1 MSLGSVANQGLRFA
15 GKYFVGI
22 PVAGAVGLGALPH
35 LGKITQAVAGLGQPG
50 VDPTATPP
58 ASTANTPAPG
68 TQAPPSQASTV
79 DQNAALLA
87 LLERLAGQSAD
98 LSQAE
103 LNQRSELYDRI
114 LDPGLYGERAAI
126 DLANYERQAELSRQ
140 AGMEQTRELTRRKIE
155 SDTINAWKGITE
167 AQIDANAKIGLGMMN
182 LAYAAGVPNPNVLTG
197 GAALAGQGRAGFGTP
212 TSVIN

>member
-1 MSLGSVANQGLRFA
+1 MTLGSLAGQGVRLA
-15 GKYFVGI
+15 GKYIGI
-22 PVAGAVGLGALPH
+22 PIAGAVGLGALPH
-35 LGKITQAVAGLGQPG
+35 LAKISQAVAGFGQPG
-50 VDPTATPP
+50 VEPTATPP
-58 ASTANTPAPG
+58 VETANTPAPG
-68 TQAPPSQASTV
+68 TPGTPAQEATV

-87 LLERLAGQSAD
+87 LLERLAGESAT
-98 LSQAE
+98 LSKEEMA
-103 LNQRSELYDRI
+103 QRAALYDKL
-114 LDPGLYGERAAI
+114 LDPGLYQQRAAI

-155 SDTINAWKGITE
+155 SDTISAWKGITE

-212 TSVIN
+212 SSTIS

>member
-1 MSLGSVANQGLRFA
+1 MSLGSLTSQGLRLA
-15 GKYFVGI
+15 GKYIGI

-35 LGKITQAVAGLGQPG
+35 LGKISQTVAGFGQPQA
-50 VDPTATPP
+50 DPTATPP
-58 ASTANTPAPG
+58 PSTANTPAPG

-87 LLERLAGQSAD
+87 LLERLAGQSAE
-98 LSQAE
+98 LSEAE
-103 LNQRSELYDRI
+103 LSQRSELYDRI

>member
-1 MSLGSVANQGLRFA
+1 MSLGSLTGQGLRLA
-15 GKYFVGI
+15 GKYIGI

-35 LGKITQAVAGLGQPG
+35 LGKISQTVAGFGQPQA
-50 VDPTATPP
+50 DPTATPSP
-58 ASTANTPAPG
+58 STANTPAPG

-87 LLERLAGQSAD
+87 LLERLAGQSAE
-98 LSQAE
+98 LSEAE
-103 LNQRSELYDRI
+103 LSQRSELYDRI

-212 TSVIN
+212 SSIIS

>member
-1 MSLGSVANQGLRFA
+1 MSLGSLTNQGLRLA
-15 GKYFVGI
+15 GKYIGI

-35 LGKITQAVAGLGQPG
+35 LGKISQTVAGFGQPQA
-50 VDPTATPP
+50 DPTATPP
-58 ASTANTPAPG
+58 PSTANTPAPG

-87 LLERLAGQSAD
+87 LLERLAGQSAE
-98 LSQAE
+98 LSEAE
-103 LNQRSELYDRI
+103 LSQRSELYDRI

-212 TSVIN
+212 SSIIS

>member
-1 MSLGSVANQGLRFA
+1 MSLGSLTSQGLRLA
-15 GKYFVGI
+15 GKYIGI

-35 LGKITQAVAGLGQPG
+35 LGKISQTVAGFGQPQA
-50 VDPTATPP
+50 DPTATPP
-58 ASTANTPAPG
+58 PSTANTPAPG

-87 LLERLAGQSAD
+87 LLERLAGQSAE

-212 TSVIN
+212 SSVIN

>member
-1 MSLGSVANQGLRFA
+1 MSLGSLTGQGLRLA
-15 GKYFVGI
+15 GKYIGI
-22 PVAGAVGLGALPH
+22 PIAGAVGLGALPH
-35 LGKITQAVAGLGQPG
+35 LARISQAVSGVGQPG

-87 LLERLAGQSAD
+87 LLERLAGQSSE

-103 LNQRSELYDRI
+103 LNQRSELYDRL
-114 LDPGLYGERAAI
+114 LDPGLYAERAAV

-155 SDTINAWKGITE
+155 GDTINAWKGITE

-182 LAYAAGVPNPNVLTG
+182 LAYTAGMPNPNVLQG
-197 GAALAGQGRAGFGTP
+197 GASLAGQGRSSFGTP
-212 TSVIN
+212 SSTIS

>member
-1 MSLGSVANQGLRFA
+1 MSLGSLTSQGLRLA
-15 GKYFVGI
+15 GKYIGI

-35 LGKITQAVAGLGQPG
+35 LGKISQTVADFGQPQA
-50 VDPTATPP
+50 DPTATPP
-58 ASTANTPAPG
+58 PSTANTPAPG

-87 LLERLAGQSAD
+87 MLERLAGRSAD
-98 LSQAE
+98 LSQDE

-155 SDTINAWKGITE
+155 GDTINAWKGITE
-167 AQIDANAKIGLGMMN
+167 AQINANAQIGLGMMN
-182 LAYAAGVPNPNVLTG
+182 LAYTAGMPNPNVLQG
-197 GAALAGQGRAGFGTP
+197 GAALAGQGRSSFGTP
-212 TSVIN
+212 SSTIS

>member
-1 MSLGSVANQGLRFA
+1 MTLGSLAGQGVRLA
-15 GKYFVGI
+15 GKYVGI
-22 PVAGAVGLGALPH
+22 PLVGAVGLGALPH
-35 LGKITQAVAGLGQPG
+35 LAKISQAVAGFGQPG
-50 VDPTATPP
+50 VEPTATPP
-58 ASTANTPAPG
+58 VATANTPAPG

-87 LLERLAGQSAD
+87 LLEKLAGQSAE
-98 LSQAE
+98 LSQSE
-103 LNQRSELYDRI
+103 QTQRAALYDKL
-114 LDPGLYGERAAI
+114 LDPGLYQERAAI

-167 AQIDANAKIGLGMMN
+167 AQINANAQIGIGMMN

-197 GAALAGQGRAGFGTP
+197 GASLAGQGRAGFGTP
-212 TSVIN
+212 SSTLS

>member
-1 MSLGSVANQGLRFA
+1 MSLGSLTSQGLRLA
-15 GKYFVGI
+15 GKYIGI

-35 LGKITQAVAGLGQPG
+35 LGKISQTVSGFGQPQA
-50 VDPTATPP
+50 DPTATPP
-58 ASTANTPAPG
+58 PSTASTPAPG

-87 LLERLAGQSAD
+87 LLERLAGRSAD

-212 TSVIN
+212 SSVIS

>member
-1 MSLGSVANQGLRFA
+1 MSLGSLAGQGVRLA
-15 GKYFVGI
+15 GKYIGI
-22 PVAGAVGLGALPH
+22 PIAGAVGLGALPH
-35 LGKITQAVAGLGQPG
+35 LAKISQAVAGFGQPG
-50 VDPTATPP
+50 VEPTATPP
-58 ASTANTPAPG
+58 VATANTPAPG
-68 TQAPPSQASTV
+68 TPGTPAQEATV

-87 LLERLAGQSAD
+87 LLERLAGQSSA
-98 LSQAE
+98 LSQEEMA
-103 LNQRSELYDRI
+103 QRAALYDKL
-114 LDPGLYGERAAI
+114 LDPGLYQQRAAV

-197 GAALAGQGRAGFGTP
+197 GASLAGQGRAGFGTP
-212 TSVIN
+212 SSTIN

>member
-1 MSLGSVANQGLRFA
+1 MSLGSLTGQGLRLA
-15 GKYFVGI
+15 GKYIGI

-35 LGKITQAVAGLGQPG
+35 LGKISQTVAGFGQPQA
-50 VDPTATPP
+50 DPTATPP
-58 ASTANTPAPG
+58 PSTANTPAPG

-87 LLERLAGQSAD
+87 LLERLAGRSAD

-212 TSVIN
+212 TSVIS

>member
-1 MSLGSVANQGLRFA
+1 MSLGSLTSQGLRLA
-15 GKYFVGI
+15 GKYIGI
-22 PVAGAVGLGALPH
+22 PVAGSLGLGALPH
-35 LGKITQAVAGLGQPG
+35 LGKISQTVAGFGQPQA
-50 VDPTATPP
+50 DPTATPP
-58 ASTANTPAPG
+58 PSTANTPAPG

-87 LLERLAGQSAD
+87 LLERLAGQSAE
-98 LSQAE
+98 LSEAE
-103 LNQRSELYDRI
+103 LSQRSELYDRI

-212 TSVIN
+212 SSIIS

>member
-1 MSLGSVANQGLRFA
+1 MSLGSLAGQGVRLA
-15 GKYFVGI
+15 GKYIGI
-22 PVAGAVGLGALPH
+22 PIAGAVGLGALPH
-35 LGKITQAVAGLGQPG
+35 LAKISQAVAGFGQPG
-50 VDPTATPP
+50 VEPTATPP
-58 ASTANTPAPG
+58 VETANTPAPG
-68 TQAPPSQASTV
+68 TPGTPAQEATV

-87 LLERLAGQSAD
+87 LLERLAGQSAE
-98 LSQAE
+98 LSQEEMA
-103 LNQRSELYDRI
+103 QRAALYDKL
-114 LDPGLYGERAAI
+114 LDPGLYQQRAAI

-155 SDTINAWKGITE
+155 SDTISAWKGITE

-212 TSVIN
+212 SSTLS

>member
-1 MSLGSVANQGLRFA
+1 MSLGSLTSQGLRLA
-15 GKYFVGI
+15 GKYIGI

-35 LGKITQAVAGLGQPG
+35 LGKISQTVAGFGQPQA
-50 VDPTATPP
+50 DPTATPP
-58 ASTANTPAPG
+58 PSTANTPAPG

-87 LLERLAGQSAD
+87 LLERLAGQSAE
-98 LSQAE
+98 LSEAE
-103 LNQRSELYDRI
+103 LSQRSELYDRI

-212 TSVIN
+212 SSIIS

>member
-1 MSLGSVANQGLRFA
+1 MSLGSLTSQGLRLA
-15 GKYFVGI
+15 GKYIGI

-35 LGKITQAVAGLGQPG
+35 LGKISQTVSGFGQPQA
-50 VDPTATPP
+50 DPTATPP
-58 ASTANTPAPG
+58 PSTASTPAPG

-87 LLERLAGQSAD
+87 MLERLAGRSAD
-98 LSQAE
+98 LSQDE

-114 LDPGLYGERAAI
+114 LDPGLYGQRAAI

-182 LAYAAGVPNPNVLTG
+182 LAYTSGMPNPNVLQG
-197 GAALAGQGRAGFGTP
+197 GASLAGQGRSSFGTP
-212 TSVIN
+212 SSTIS

>member
-1 MSLGSVANQGLRFA
+1 MSLGSLTSQGLRLA
-15 GKYFVGI
+15 GKYIGI

-35 LGKITQAVAGLGQPG
+35 LGKISQTVAGFGQPQA
-50 VDPTATPP
+50 DPTATPP
-58 ASTANTPAPG
+58 PSTANTPAPG

-87 LLERLAGQSAD
+87 LLERLAGRSAD

>member
-1 MSLGSVANQGLRFA
+1 MSLGSAAGQGLRLA
-15 GKYFVGI
+15 GKYIGI
-22 PVAGAVGLGALPH
+22 PIAGAVGVGALPH
-35 LGKITQAVAGLGQPG
+35 LARISQAVSGVGQPG
-50 VDPTATPP
+50 GDPTATPP

-87 LLERLAGQSAD
+87 LLERLAGRSAD
-98 LSQAE
+98 LSQDE

-212 TSVIN
+212 TSVIS